1 MSPKK
6 LTPKRQAFVTA
17 YLRDGNA
24 TQAAIAAGYSAKTA
38 KSTGSRMLTFADVQ
52 EAVGARLEKVGITAE
67 RVLEE
72 LGKIAFVSLSL
83 EDRAKASDDNLELL
97 LSVRVPDKL
106 KALELL
112 GKHLKLF
119 TDKVEH
125 TGKDGEAILFEQAP
139 DVSALSLD
147 DLKQLRELVAKTQRG
162 DAGRGDSSSESH

>member
-52 EAVGARLEKVGITAE
+52 EAVGARLERVGITAE

-72 LGKIAFVSLSL
+72 LGKIAFVAM
-83 EDRAKASDDNLELL
+83 DAGAAADSDGLL